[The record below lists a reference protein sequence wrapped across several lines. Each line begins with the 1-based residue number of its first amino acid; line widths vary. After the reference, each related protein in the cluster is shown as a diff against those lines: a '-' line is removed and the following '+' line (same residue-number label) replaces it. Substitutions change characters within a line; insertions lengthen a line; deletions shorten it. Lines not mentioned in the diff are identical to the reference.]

1 MTMNMNIDNRFNED
15 YLALSDNYAATMNEI
30 VLPYVN
36 ARRTDQTI
44 AGEDGAPL
52 FVSRFDADTPCGT
65 VMIVHGFTE
74 CADKYAELIHSLL
87 RNGYSVVAY
96 DQRGHGR
103 SWRDPEI
110 ADRSLTH
117 VDRFEDYVRD
127 MERVA
132 GGVLKGMPE
141 PWALFC
147 HSMGGA
153 VSALFLEGNPGV
165 FSRAAMCAPMI
176 MPNLGGLPKPV
187 AEAMCAGA
195 KAIGRRKQ
203 RILGSKP
210 YSGPEDFDTSAASGR
225 ARFDWYDAVKR
236 NTPAFQNNGPTY
248 GWTMEAIRANKLI
261 LRDGAVEKIGLP
273 VRLYT
278 AERDDSVMPDA
289 QAVFTGRLRDG
300 RRELVRGAKHEIFRS
315 PDEVLFPWWRG
326 VLTFLMESEEWRV
339 EM

>member
-1 MTMNMNIDNRFNED
+1 MNIDNRFNED
-15 YLALSDNYAATMNEI
+15 YLVLSANYAATMNEI
-30 VLPYVN
+30 VLPYIN
-36 ARRTDQTI
+36 ARRTDVTV
-44 AGEDGAPL
+44 AGEGGVPL
-52 FVSRFDADTPCGT
+52 FCSRFDADAPKGT

-74 CADKYAELIHSLL
+74 CADKYAEMIHSLL
-87 RNGYSVVAY
+87 HGGYSVVAY

-127 MERVA
+127 MACVA
-132 GGVLKGMPE
+132 DSVLKGMPK
-141 PWALFC
+141 PWTLFC

-153 VSALFLEGNPGV
+153 VSALFMEEHPGV

-176 MPNLGGLPKPV
+176 MANLGGIPKPV

-203 RILGSKP
+203 RIFGSRA
-210 YSGPEDFDTSAASGR
+210 YAGPEDFTTSAASGR
-225 ARFDWYDAVKR
+225 VRFDWYDAVKQ
-236 NTPAFQNNGPTY
+236 NNPAFQNNGPTY

-261 LRDGAVEKIGLP
+261 LRDGAVERIDLP

-289 QAVFTGRLRDG
+289 QAAFVARLRDG

-315 PDEVLFPWWRG
+315 PDEVVFPWWKEILAFFGGR
-326 VLTFLMESEEWRV
+326 E
-339 EM
+339 